1 MRAHYSSNC
10 LSRAGYAPN
19 VHVQVCV
26 PGVYERVDDVDG
38 ERHDDE
44 EDGDGGHEQVDELG
58 AGVAEAGRV
67 DVLDVEELLLLLLH
81 LQASDLQPSVTVSR
95 TQG

>member
-1 MRAHYSSNC
+1 M
-10 LSRAGYAPN
+10 
-19 VHVQVCV
+19 
-26 PGVYERVDDVDG
+26 YERVDDVDG

-67 DVLDVEELLLLLLH
+67 DVLDVEQLLLLLLH
-81 LQASDLQPSVTVSR
+81 LQAPDLQRSATVA
-95 TQG
+95 Q

>member
-1 MRAHYSSNC
+1 MGAHYSSNC

-19 VHVQVCV
+19 VCV

-67 DVLDVEELLLLLLH
+67 DVLDVEQLLLLLLH
-81 LQASDLQPSVTVSR
+81 LQAPDLQRSATVA
-95 TQG
+95 Q

>member
-1 MRAHYSSNC
+1 MRVHYSSNY
-10 LSRAGYAPN
+10 LQRAGHALT
-19 VHVQVCV
+19 VCV

-44 EDGDGGHEQVDELG
+44 EDGDGGHEQIDELG

-67 DVLDVEELLLLLLH
+67 DVLDVEQLLLLLLH
-81 LQASDLQPSVTVSR
+81 LQAPDLQRSATVA
-95 TQG
+95 Q

>member
-1 MRAHYSSNC
+1 M
-10 LSRAGYAPN
+10 LRAGYTPN
-19 VHVQVCV
+19 VCV
-26 PGVYERVDDVDG
+26 LGVYERVDDVDG

-67 DVLDVEELLLLLLH
+67 DVLDVEQLLLLLLH
-81 LQASDLQPSVTVSR
+81 FKAPDLQRPVTVAR
-95 TQG
+95 AQA